1 MLAFIQDHHDWL
13 KAFHLMSVMA
23 WMAGLFYL
31 PRLFVYHVETA
42 AVGSEMS
49 ETFKVM
55 ERKLLRAIMNPAMV
69 STWLFGGLMLWSLG
83 WDYLLDNH
91 WLQIKLVLITGM
103 TWFHHKL
110 ITFRLDF
117 LHDRN
122 IRTGRA
128 YRLWNELP
136 TLLMVFIVALA
147 VVKPF

>member
-1 MLAFIQDHHDWL
+1 MQAFLQDHHDWL
-13 KAFHLMSVMA
+13 KALHIMSVIA

-31 PRLFVYHVETA
+31 PRLFVYHAETA
-42 AVGSEMS
+42 PIGSETS
-49 ETFKVM
+49 EIFKIM

-69 STWLFGGLMLWSLG
+69 SAWLFGGLMLWSLG
-83 WDYLLDNH
+83 WDYLVNSP
-91 WLQIKLVLITGM
+91 WLQVKLVLITAM

-122 IRTGRA
+122 ARTGRA

-136 TLLMVFIVALA
+136 TLLMVGIVALA